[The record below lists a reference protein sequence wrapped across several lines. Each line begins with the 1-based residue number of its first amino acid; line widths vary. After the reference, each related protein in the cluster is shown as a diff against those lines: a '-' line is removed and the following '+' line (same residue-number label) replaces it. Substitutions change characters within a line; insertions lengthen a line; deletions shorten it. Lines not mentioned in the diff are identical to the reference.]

1 MKTNYHTHTKR
12 CLHAQGLEEDYV
24 QAALGYGVSVLGF
37 SDHAPFPDHDFG
49 YRMPYE
55 ELQTY
60 FSAVDRVTTQFQ
72 SDIIIKK
79 GLEIEYMPQYEDYY
93 QRLLTKDR
101 LDYLLLGEHFYCDDA
116 GTIYNIYGA
125 ESTEAYPI
133 YARAIAKA
141 LDTGYFSCVAHPD
154 LFTINSYRWDKNCD
168 EAVDII
174 LEAAARHD
182 AVLEFN
188 ANGLRRG
195 IQDYPEGKRYMYPHR
210 KFWEKVP
217 GSGIR
222 VIVGADSHEPNQI
235 WDGMMDKALE
245 VLEELGIQPIE
256 TLV

>member
-24 QAALGYGVSVLGF
+24 KAALGYGVSVLGF
-37 SDHAPFPDHDFG
+37 SDHAPFPDYDFG

-60 FSAVDRVTTQFQ
+60 FSAVDRVTTEYK

-79 GLEIEYMPQYEDYY
+79 GLEIEYMPRYNEYY
-93 QRLLTKDR
+93 QQLLTKDK

-116 GTIYNIYGA
+116 GNTYNIYDA
-125 ESTEAYPI
+125 ENTEAYII
-133 YARAIAKA
+133 YAKAIAKA
-141 LDTGYFSCVAHPD
+141 LGTGYFSCVAHPD
-154 LFTINSYRWDKNCD
+154 LFTINQFRWDRNCD
-168 EAVDII
+168 AAVDII
-174 LEAAARHD
+174 LEAAAQHD

-195 IQDYPEGKRYMYPHR
+195 IQEYPEGKRYMYPHQ

-222 VIVGADSHEPNQI
+222 VIVGADSHEPCQI
-235 WDGMMDKALE
+235 WDGMMDKALGI
-245 VLEELGIQPIE
+245 LEELGIKPIE